1 MGKSRIYKS
10 SNSGSSWTM
19 VKSGTTN
26 SAFYGLWFQ
35 DDLRGTIVGASLGAS
50 NQLGIVQTED
60 GGQTWIVRQQGSSG
74 GYYDVHFPSENVGYA
89 IGGTTLAKTT
99 NGGATWT
106 YTQPITNTFC
116 ESIWFTDD
124 NTGFVGRSINNI
136 GISKTTNGGSTFTTQ
151 PNFLA
156 ETMYFIN
163 SQVGWAMPENSTT
176 MYKTTDGGET
186 WEYWTTPGTQSGRAI
201 FFLDEQVGWVGGMG
215 FVNRTTDG
223 GLTWNET
230 FVNSEVLAIKF
241 LTPQNGFCVTASNT
255 LYTSN
260 DGGATWNVILQTTPF
275 VQGGSLS
282 AFFTDEYC
290 YVSSS
295 GGMVYR
301 AGLGCEDL
309 TLGTITGDT
318 EWCENQLGQL
328 GVPQVV
334 GATSYEW
341 DLPEGWTGAENDW
354 LIQPVPSAQG
364 GLVSVTV
371 TNQCGETATQL
382 ISVSVTPEVSDP
394 VFSDLPEV
402 ICANTG
408 ATLVPDEDVTATS
421 YTYQSTFGMSTQQ
434 NGDALVILPGSGSG
448 TVFVTAENACG
459 ESEVVSIPIVITQAP
474 EAALTLSA
482 DSICVG
488 LVLLL
493 DGGTPAG
500 GVYSGQGVS
509 GNVFDATGLPAGMY
523 EISYSVANVGGCE
536 DSATALIEVVDG
548 GTGVLSIAVP
558 DDICSG
564 EVITF
569 ELLNASLASEIQWIV
584 PLEWEL
590 VSTSGNQLTA
600 VVNASATL
608 TATVSGICEA
618 VIIDTAVEVNGIPS
632 MPALSIPS
640 LICAGQEITWEA
652 IAETGEEGF
661 GWIVPQGFPDPG
673 NSSTWS
679 FSPPVG
685 TWETA
690 VFSVGTCQNS
700 DTLFTTFTVAS
711 LPEPSIVFEDDTL
724 CLAFSYI
731 PELIPSGGDFSGP
744 GWDGQVIATAGLQ
757 VGPAAYVY
765 TVTSADGCSATA
777 TSEVF
782 LEICQGT
789 TEYSFGDLLLYPNPA
804 DDFLR
809 VNLPRAEGQLIVS
822 DHTGRIVHQHAIRS
836 TAELLDVSALAAGV
850 YSVIWT
856 SPSSGT
862 QTTMLVIER
871 E

>member
-434 NGDALVILPGSGSG
+434 NGNALVILPGSGSG

-523 EISYSVANVGGCE
+523 EISYSVANVGGC
-536 DSATALIEVVDG
+536 
-548 GTGVLSIAVP
+548 
-558 DDICSG
+558 
-564 EVITF
+564 
-569 ELLNASLASEIQWIV
+569 
-584 PLEWEL
+584 
-590 VSTSGNQLTA
+590 
-600 VVNASATL
+600 
-608 TATVSGICEA
+608 
-618 VIIDTAVEVNGIPS
+618 
-632 MPALSIPS
+632 
-640 LICAGQEITWEA
+640 
-652 IAETGEEGF
+652 
-661 GWIVPQGFPDPG
+661 
-673 NSSTWS
+673 
-679 FSPPVG
+679 
-685 TWETA
+685 
-690 VFSVGTCQNS
+690 
-700 DTLFTTFTVAS
+700 
-711 LPEPSIVFEDDTL
+711 
-724 CLAFSYI
+724 
-731 PELIPSGGDFSGP
+731 
-744 GWDGQVIATAGLQ
+744 
-757 VGPAAYVY
+757 
-765 TVTSADGCSATA
+765 
-777 TSEVF
+777 
-782 LEICQGT
+782 
-789 TEYSFGDLLLYPNPA
+789 
-804 DDFLR
+804 
-809 VNLPRAEGQLIVS
+809 
-822 DHTGRIVHQHAIRS
+822 
-836 TAELLDVSALAAGV
+836 
-850 YSVIWT
+850 
-856 SPSSGT
+856 
-862 QTTMLVIER
+862 
-871 E
+871 